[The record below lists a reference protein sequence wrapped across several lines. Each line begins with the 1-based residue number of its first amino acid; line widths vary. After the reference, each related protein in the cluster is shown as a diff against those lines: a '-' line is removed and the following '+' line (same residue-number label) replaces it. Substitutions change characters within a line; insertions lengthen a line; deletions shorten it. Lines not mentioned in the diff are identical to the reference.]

1 MGEPLQLNE
10 GVKWVSVSAVDN
22 NTKMVFVSAD
32 IVVTNNQENNSSLAF
47 VLRLNKFITSDLPLA
62 KIKIKI
68 KTKTK
73 IKIRTK
79 TKIKIKTNNSVNLV
93 GE

>member
-68 KTKTK
+68 KIRT
-73 IKIRTK
+73 KIRTK
-79 TKIKIKTNNSVNLV
+79 IKIKIKTNNSVNLV

>member
-32 IVVTNNQENNSSLAF
+32 TAVTNNQENNSSLAF

-68 KTKTK
+68 K

-79 TKIKIKTNNSVNLV
+79 IRIKTKTKTNNSVNLV

>member
-73 IKIRTK
+73 IRIK

>member
-32 IVVTNNQENNSSLAF
+32 IVVTNNQENNSSLVF

-62 KIKIKI
+62 KIKIK
-68 KTKTK
+68 TKTK
-73 IKIRTK
+73 IKIRIK

>member
-62 KIKIKI
+62 KIKIK
-68 KTKTK
+68 TK
-73 IKIRTK
+73 IKIKIKTK
-79 TKIKIKTNNSVNLV
+79 IKIKIKTNNSVNLV

>member
-1 MGEPLQLNE
+1 MNRFKMGEPLQLNE

-73 IKIRTK
+73 IKI
-79 TKIKIKTNNSVNLV
+79 KIKTNNSVNLV